1 MPLVGLPKRL
11 PTWRPPRVRR
21 HVTLCRCLAASAVLN
36 GLYSEESELTQALRS
51 VGIVLAI
58 LCGVSY
64 SPSLAQRPLRPN
76 SLVLAAA
83 PAELVDRLRADPLT
97 YFRFINRAWTE
108 RVCDAFADLT
118 SPTIVRLHGDA
129 HVEQFA
135 LTQDA
140 WGLDDFDDSTR
151 GPAYID
157 VVRFLGS
164 LDLAS
169 RQRGWSRTRDRLW
182 TRFSEGYRLG
192 LSNPDSRP
200 REPEIVGRLRR
211 QAPMARA
218 AYLEWGEQQMQPLD
232 EARLTAIVSG
242 MENFERLMR
251 GERPDLAPGY
261 FAVRRAGWLRMG
273 VGSATTRKILMRVSG
288 PTTDPDDDVLL
299 EGREVVSL
307 EGVRCLETATTPPAI
322 RVIAGARQL
331 GRLKHDIL
339 AVAPTLLL
347 PAADNAELYL
357 DWWISSWEPTYREV
371 RLNDLRSAEDLA
383 DIAFVSGWQLGVG
396 KLPAVKSQELM
407 SYTLLENRL
416 RKETSLIV
424 EELLAG
430 WRELA
435 GRR

>member
-1 MPLVGLPKRL
+1 M
-11 PTWRPPRVRR
+11 
-21 HVTLCRCLAASAVLN
+21 
-36 GLYSEESELTQALRS
+36 QAMRS

-58 LCGVSY
+58 LGGVSY
-64 SPSLAQRPLRPN
+64 SPSLAQRPLRPHPRI
-76 SLVLAAA
+76 LAGA
-83 PAELVDRLRADPLT
+83 PAELIDRLRAEPFA
-97 YFRFINRAWTE
+97 YFRFVNRAWTE
-108 RVCDAFADLT
+108 RACEAFADLP

-151 GPAYID
+151 GPAFID

-169 RQRGWSRTRDRLW
+169 RQRGWSRARDRLW
-182 TRFSEGYRLG
+182 TRFFEGYRLG
-192 LSNPDSRP
+192 LSNPDFRP
-200 REPEIVGRLRR
+200 PEPEIVGRLRR
-211 QAPMARA
+211 QAPVARGT
-218 AYLEWGEQQMQPLD
+218 YLEWGERQMQPLD
-232 EARLTAIVSG
+232 EARSTAIVSG
-242 MENFERLMR
+242 MEAFERLMR

-261 FAVRRAGWLRMG
+261 FAVKRAGWLRMG
-273 VGSATTRKILMRVSG
+273 VGSATVRKILMRVSG
-288 PTTDPDDDVLL
+288 PTADPADDVLL
-299 EGREVVSL
+299 EGKEVVSL
-307 EGVRCLETATTPPAI
+307 EGVRCLETPTTPPAI
-322 RVIAGARQL
+322 RVVAGARQL

-347 PAADNAELYL
+347 PAAADHAEPWL

-371 RLNDLRSAEDLA
+371 RVNDLRSAEDLA

-396 KLPAVKSQELM
+396 KVPSVKSQELFSCTM
-407 SYTLLENRL
+407 LESRL
-416 RKETSLIV
+416 RKETSVIV

-435 GRR
+435 GRP